1 MKEIAISTD
10 KVCKTYY
17 SDGEG
22 NNVIKNVNLDIYKG
36 EFTVIMGSSGSGK
49 STLLYLLSG
58 LENKTSGKIK
68 VFEDEISELKGKKLA
83 EFRRKKIGFVYQN
96 FNLIQ
101 SLTLMENVVLP
112 AYLINENKKS
122 ADLRAKELLEKVGL
136 KDHMKKLPTKVSGG
150 QNQRC
155 AIARALINDPP
166 IIFADEPTG
175 ALNSKS
181 GIEVLDMLTDLSRQ
195 DKTVVMVTHDIK
207 AAIRADRIIFIRD
220 GRIAGELP
228 LSGYSED
235 KAAYREKEV
244 FSYLNDMGW

>member
-1 MKEIAISTD
+1 MKEIAITAD
-10 KVCKTYY
+10 KLCKTYY

-22 NNVIKNVNLDIYKG
+22 NHVIKNIDLDIYKG

-58 LENKTSGKIK
+58 LETKTSGDIK
-68 VFEDEISELKGKKLA
+68 VLGNEVSKLKGKKLA
-83 EFRRKKIGFVYQN
+83 EFRRREIGFVYQS

-112 AYLINENKKS
+112 AYLLNENKMD
-122 ADLRAKELLEKVGL
+122 ADLRAKELLKSVGL
-136 KDHMKKLPTKVSGG
+136 EKQVKKLPTKVSGG

-155 AIARALINDPP
+155 AIARALVNDPP

-181 GIEVLDMLTDLSRQ
+181 GIEILDMLTNLSREG
-195 DKTVVMVTHDIK
+195 KTVVMVTHDIK
-207 AAIRADRIIFIRD
+207 AAVRADRIIFIKD
-220 GRIAGELP
+220 GRIGGELP
-228 LSGYSED
+228 LNKYTED
-235 KAAYREKEV
+235 KASYREKEI